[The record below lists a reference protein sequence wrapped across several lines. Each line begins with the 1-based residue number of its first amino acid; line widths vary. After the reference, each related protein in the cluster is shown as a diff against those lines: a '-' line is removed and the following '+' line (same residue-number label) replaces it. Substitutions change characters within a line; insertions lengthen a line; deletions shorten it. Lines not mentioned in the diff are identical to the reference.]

1 MPPEIHATFL
11 LSIKGDNNTMNERKE
26 ELIAPNKSYSP
37 GEYISLGGRTWVVIS
52 VAHTGAEIEAVSR
65 DKPERRI
72 IPVAG
77 PRNYKVVV
85 DLPVFGRQ
93 EVFVEAQN
101 PGEAIDKVGEM
112 PILDL
117 LGQVKVVDIANT
129 MWTERQA

>member
-1 MPPEIHATFL
+1 
-11 LSIKGDNNTMNERKE
+11 MNQQKE
-26 ELIAPNKSYSP
+26 QLIAPNKTYSP
-37 GEYISLGGRTWVVIS
+37 GEHISLGGRTWVVIS
-52 VAHTGAEIEAVSR
+52 VAHTGAEIEVVSK

-85 DLPVFGRQ
+85 TLPVFGRQ

-101 PGEAIDKVGEM
+101 PSEAIDKVREM
-112 PILDL
+112 SILDL
-117 LGQVKVVDIANT
+117 LGQVKVSEIANT